1 VYGVFFTPLSSPTYD
16 RLAPL
21 GVAPD
26 VAPSVARDFA
36 DGYQHLDDLQEW
48 FNHSAPTKCSA
59 AYKRWL
65 AGRAYVHRAG
75 DMTHQQPGTNADR
88 RLVEPSS
95 SPNTPYTGFG
105 ESITIDA
112 VCCRPPK
119 PERTTVW
126 SVFVVRADDG
136 EFDFIR

>member
-1 VYGVFFTPLSSPTYD
+1 LYGVFFTPLSGPTYD

-75 DMTHQQPGTNADR
+75 DMTHQQPVTNADR
-88 RLVEPSS
+88 RLCRAVI
-95 SPNTPYTGFG
+95 
-105 ESITIDA
+105 ESEYA
-112 VCCRPPK
+112 LYRLWREHYHRRSLLP
-119 PERTTVW
+119 TTE
-126 SVFVVRADDG
+126 A
-136 EFDFIR
+136 